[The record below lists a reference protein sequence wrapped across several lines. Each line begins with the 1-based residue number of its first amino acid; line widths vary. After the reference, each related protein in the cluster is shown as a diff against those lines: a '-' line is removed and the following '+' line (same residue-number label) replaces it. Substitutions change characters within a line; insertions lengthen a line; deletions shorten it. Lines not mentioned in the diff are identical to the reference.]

1 MRDAGD
7 KAVHEFL
14 VSARDKAETLG
25 NRPRRRSA
33 GSERE
38 SRVRSMTE
46 EDFREAEAAAAAMEL
61 KLTALGEEEKRAASS
76 EERAASSEER
86 AASSSTASASSSST
100 SDVAKIPRAD
110 DERRRLASEAV
121 SARARRRARLA
132 GEILRG
138 PGPAVR
144 FVNPVDPWLSS
155 RRRRCLG

>member
-1 MRDAGD
+1 MPLSQRRDAGD

-25 NRPRRRSA
+25 NRPGRRSA

-76 EERAASSEER
+76 EERAASS
-86 AASSSTASASSSST
+86 STASASSSST

-121 SARARRRARLA
+121 CVRARVAARGWRARFRGARARRFA
-132 GEILRG
+132 
-138 PGPAVR
+138 
-144 FVNPVDPWLSS
+144 S
-155 RRRRCLG
+155 